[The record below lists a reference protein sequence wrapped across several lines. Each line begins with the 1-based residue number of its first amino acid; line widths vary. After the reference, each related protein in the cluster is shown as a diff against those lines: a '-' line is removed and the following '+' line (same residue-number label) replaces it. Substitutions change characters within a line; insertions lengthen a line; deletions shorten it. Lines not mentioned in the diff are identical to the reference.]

1 MSTSLTFSYHT
12 NNNIGIDYKV
22 AIKNLT
28 EYQNIASEHKKI
40 SFSIVNIPVTKLTI
54 YQTIFNH
61 IASGKRLVF
70 KAGSIFRSK
79 ISYRGTDIEK
89 DRNILHDFKH
99 TVYPCI
105 SNDTPETLREQEI
118 ALLVLNERKELNEYK
133 PIW

>member
-1 MSTSLTFSYHT
+1 MSTNLMFSYHT
-12 NNNIGIDYKV
+12 DNSTGIDYKM
-22 AIKNLT
+22 AINNLA
-28 EYQNIASEHKKI
+28 EYQKIASDNKKI
-40 SFSIVNIPVTKLTI
+40 SLSIVNIPPQKIKI
-54 YQTIFNH
+54 YETIFNH

-99 TVYPCI
+99 TVHPSI

-118 ALLVLNERKELNEYK
+118 ALLVLDERKELN
-133 PIW
+133 

>member
-1 MSTSLTFSYHT
+1 MSIDLTFSYHT
-12 NNNIGIDYKV
+12 NNTGIDYRE
-22 AIKNLT
+22 AINNLA
-28 EYQNIASEHKKI
+28 EYQEIASDNKKI
-40 SFSIVNIPVTKLTI
+40 NLLIVNVPVEKLKI
-54 YQTIFNH
+54 YETIFNH
-61 IASGKRLVF
+61 IRAGKRLVF

-118 ALLVLNERKELNEYK
+118 ALLVLNERKELN
-133 PIW
+133 